1 MTIRLCLVTLCF
13 LLLLV
18 VAPIFIIPAFSQEIT
33 SYSLQEMVQRAKDNS
48 PASLRAKTV
57 KENSYWQFRQFKANY
72 NPQLRFNGTIP
83 SYNRSYSSITQPDG
97 SIRYQEVNQNLVDL
111 GLGLQQ
117 VIAPTGGMISVNT
130 STSRFDN
137 FISNPNEPKTQ
148 FLGTPVNVRLQQPIF
163 AYNPYKWDKKVA
175 PLIFEESKREYVQ
188 EMENVSMTVTE
199 LFFNYLIA
207 QVNVEI
213 ATKNLKNSEDIYS
226 VEKKRYEIGTTF
238 EDDLLQIELQAL
250 KAKQDL
256 SQARL
261 SLESSSFAVNAYVGL
276 NRSEEIVLLSPNKIP
291 DFKVDVEQAIDLAFE
306 NRAESLGFDR
316 RKLEAESEVAYAK
329 GQRFD
334 ATLNASYGTNNTAYN
349 WADVYGNPNTQA
361 LVNLG
366 ISVPILDWG
375 RSKARM
381 AQAMANQRLV
391 EYTVQQDMVNFEQEI
406 FTKVKNFLMIKE
418 RLNVTR
424 ASDEVAQRRYD
435 IALKRYQTGNVTITN
450 LNIAQNEKDSNKRAF
465 FDSLKEYWMAYY
477 ELRALTLYD
486 FEMGQLLYV
495 PEAE

>member
-1 MTIRLCLVTLCF
+1 MKIRILLFFKPF
-13 LLLLV
+13 LLL
-18 VAPIFIIPAFSQEIT
+18 IILGSTVNFAAAQNQQTFT
-33 SYSLQEMVQRAKDNS
+33 LQELVQQAKDNS
-48 PASLRAKTV
+48 PAALQIKTM
-57 KENSYWQFRQFKANY
+57 KENSYWEFRQFKANY
-72 NPQLRFNGTIP
+72 NPQLRLNATLP
-83 SYNRSYSSITQPDG
+83 SYNQSYSSITQPDG
-97 SIRYQEVNQNLVDL
+97 SIRYQEVNQNLIDV

-117 VIAPTGGMISVNT
+117 VIAPTGGIISVNT

-148 FLGTPVNVRLQQPIF
+148 FLGTPVNVRLQQPVF
-163 AYNPYKWDKKVA
+163 AYNPFKWDKKIQ
-175 PLIFEESKREYVQ
+175 PLIFEESKREFVQ
-188 EMENVSMTVTE
+188 EMENVSRQVTE
-199 LFFNYLIA
+199 LFFNFLTA

-213 ATKNLKNSEDIYS
+213 AAQNLKNSEDIYS
-226 VEKKRYEIGTTF
+226 VEKKRYEMGATF

-250 KAKQDL
+250 QAKQDL

-261 SLESSSFAVNAYVGL
+261 DLESSSFAVNAYIGL
-276 NRSEEIVLLSPNKIP
+276 NQSAEIKLLSPVEIP
-291 DFKVDVEQAIDLAFE
+291 EFQVDVEQAIDLAFQ

-316 RKLEAESEVAYAK
+316 RKLVAESAVAEAK

-361 LVNLG
+361 VVNLG

-381 AQAMANQRLV
+381 SRALANQKLV
-391 EYTVQQDMVNFEQEI
+391 DYTVQQDMVNFEQEI

-418 RLNVTR
+418 RLNVTKV
-424 ASDEVAQRRYD
+424 ADEVAQRRYD
-435 IALKRYQTGNVTITN
+435 IALRRYQTGNVTITN

-465 FDSLKEYWMAYY
+465 YTSLRDFWMAYY
-477 ELRALTLYD
+477 ELRSLTLYD
-486 FEMGQLLYV
+486 FEKEELLYK
-495 PEAE
+495 PEVE